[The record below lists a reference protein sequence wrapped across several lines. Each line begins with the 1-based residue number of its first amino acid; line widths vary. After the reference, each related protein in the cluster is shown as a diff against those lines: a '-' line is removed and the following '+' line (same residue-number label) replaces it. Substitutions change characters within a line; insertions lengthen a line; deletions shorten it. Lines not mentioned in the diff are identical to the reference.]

1 MLSGKTVTVPAT
13 KEGQQSIQRDFAK
26 HNTGYNKCYE
36 RNNRN
41 TESEKGRGT
50 ELRWDGQDRSF
61 REVTLKL
68 RSKG

>member
-26 HNTGYNKCYE
+26 HNIGYNKCYE

-50 ELRWDGQDRSF
+50 
-61 REVTLKL
+61 
-68 RSKG
+68 